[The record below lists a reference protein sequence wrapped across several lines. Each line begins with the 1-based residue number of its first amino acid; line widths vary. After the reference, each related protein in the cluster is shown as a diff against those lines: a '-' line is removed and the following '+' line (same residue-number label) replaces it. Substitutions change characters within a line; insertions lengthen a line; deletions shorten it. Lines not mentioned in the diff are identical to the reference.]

1 MIMTVMGAM
10 VKMARWA
17 IMICE
22 EKVGPG
28 LDGAALVGWP
38 QK

>member
-1 MIMTVMGAM
+1 MTMTVIGTM
-10 VKMARWA
+10 VKTARWA

-28 LDGAALVGWP
+28 LDCAAVVGWP